1 MKPELS
7 RRERDVL
14 LLIVKGLNNKQ
25 IARELGLSLNT
36 TKHHVSR
43 LFDRIDVAC
52 AGDRIVECVAAGG
65 RYHQHAVLLCQVQ
78 RAAVQPRI
86 FPARIVNE
94 VIAMDELEY
103 ASANPIAQRHRE

>member
-1 MKPELS
+1 MKPILS

-43 LFDRIDVAC
+43 LFDRIDVAS
-52 AGDRIVECVAAGG
+52 RL
-65 RYHQHAVLLCQVQ
+65 Q
-78 RAAVQPRI
+78 AAVWH
-86 FPARIVNE
+86 
-94 VIAMDELEY
+94 L
-103 ASANPIAQRHRE
+103 RETDAGTAK

>member
-1 MKPELS
+1 MKPILS

-43 LFDRIDVAC
+43 LFDRIDVAS
-52 AGDRIVECVAAGG
+52 RL
-65 RYHQHAVLLCQVQ
+65 Q
-78 RAAVQPRI
+78 AAVWFMKERVEQ
-86 FPARIVNE
+86 
-94 VIAMDELEY
+94 
-103 ASANPIAQRHRE
+103 

>member
-1 MKPELS
+1 MKPILS

-43 LFDRIDVAC
+43 LFDRIDVAS
-52 AGDRIVECVAAGG
+52 RL
-65 RYHQHAVLLCQVQ
+65 Q
-78 RAAVQPRI
+78 AAVWFMQER
-86 FPARIVNE
+86 VE
-94 VIAMDELEY
+94 
-103 ASANPIAQRHRE
+103 Q

>member
-43 LFDRIDVAC
+43 LFDRIDVAS
-52 AGDRIVECVAAGG
+52 RLQAAIWYTQGVK
-65 RYHQHAVLLCQVQ
+65 Q
-78 RAAVQPRI
+78 
-86 FPARIVNE
+86 
-94 VIAMDELEY
+94 
-103 ASANPIAQRHRE
+103 